1 MRNGGRFAALMIDI
15 RDSRK
20 LSLEARQS
28 AQEELHAAMEC
39 TNAIYGPGIEKPLMF
54 SGGDEI
60 QGLFAGPSYAFL
72 AFRMLTLLC
81 TNISIRGG
89 IGIGG
94 WETRISSDLSTEQD
108 GSAYHEARKAIN
120 EAKKE
125 KNDSLLV
132 FQDGNNKLEV
142 QIPAALSID
151 MIKDRSKSQKAV
163 SRMVEMIR
171 PLIPIGDENQDIE
184 PFKVTE
190 LQRGYLWQDFSSSIP
205 GDYVMPVV
213 VGRDLTKTISSI
225 DRSMAGISYALS
237 PIVEQSR
244 QGLDKALAKGKVLL
258 ERRAAAYAAYR
269 LTEVYSND

>member
-1 MRNGGRFAALMIDI
+1 MRNESLFAVLMVDI
-15 RDSRK
+15 KDSRK
-20 LSLEARQS
+20 LSPKARQS

-39 TNAIYGPGIEKPLMF
+39 TNAIYDRRIEKPLMF
-54 SGGDEI
+54 SAGDEI
-60 QGLFAGPSYAFL
+60 QGLFAEPSDAFL

-81 TNISIRGG
+81 VNISLRGG
-89 IGIGG
+89 IGIGS

-108 GSAYHEARKAIN
+108 GSAYHDARKAIN
-120 EAKKE
+120 EAKIE
-125 KNDSLLV
+125 KNDTLLV
-132 FQDGNNKLEV
+132 FQGGVNKLEV
-142 QIPAALSID
+142 QIPAALSIET
-151 MIKDRSKSQKAV
+151 IQDRSKSQRAV

-190 LQRGYLWQDFSSSIP
+190 LQRGYLWQDFSSSVP

>member
-1 MRNGGRFAALMIDI
+1 MRNGDRFAALMVDI
-15 RDSRK
+15 KDSRR
-20 LSLEARQS
+20 LSPEARQR
-28 AQEELHAAMEC
+28 AQEELHAAMEY
-39 TNAIYGPGIEKPLMF
+39 TNAIYGPRIEKTLMF
-54 SGGDEI
+54 SAGDEI
-60 QGLFAGPSYAFL
+60 QGLFTEPSSAFL

-81 TNISIRGG
+81 ASVSLRGG

-125 KNDSLLV
+125 KNDSPLV

-151 MIKDRSKSQKAV
+151 MIQDRSKSQRAV

-190 LQRGYLWQDFSSSIP
+190 LQRGYLWQDFSSSVP